1 VTDPTTTDTEHVL
14 TARDTRALRHADAIT
29 FDKTS
34 IRAILRAENSGTG
47 FEQTHIIP
55 VVATVDNYHGS
66 HDDYACFFMFL
77 HAKYDHQAQTLIRR
91 LRVGKRVRLQWV
103 ANNQSPVLNR
113 AGLVRDE
120 LRLRVGDD
128 TSAETYLVGVQ
139 VGENNLTRM
148 VRGL

>member
-1 VTDPTTTDTEHVL
+1 MTDPTDTTEHVL
-14 TARDTRALRHADAIT
+14 TARDTRALRHADAIC
-29 FDKTS
+29 FDHDS

-47 FEQTHIIP
+47 FEQTHVIP
-55 VVATVDNYHGS
+55 VISTVDNYHGS
-66 HDDYACFFMFL
+66 FDDYACFFTYL
-77 HAKYDHQAQTLIRR
+77 HAKYDHQAQTIIRR

-128 TSAETYLVGVQ
+128 KSADTFLVGVQ
-139 VGENNLTRM
+139 VQENNLSRM

>member
-29 FDKTS
+29 FDHDS

-55 VVATVDNYHGS
+55 VVSRVENYHGS
-66 HDDYACFFMFL
+66 HDTYRCYFSFL
-77 HAKYDHQAQTLIRR
+77 HAKYDHQAQTLIRH
-91 LRVGKRVRLQWV
+91 LRVGKRVHLHWT
-103 ANNQSPVLNR
+103 AANQSPVLDR

-128 TSAETYLVGVQ
+128 KSADTYLVGVQ
-139 VGENNLTRM
+139 VSEDNTARM
-148 VRGL
+148 VRGF